1 MTENEAKI
9 FIQNAMEQ
17 SKNVL
22 AELMLIMPNVFA
34 AKRKSLGEYYSN
46 LENCKK
52 EIESCEVAIRA
63 LEEVQ
68 RWHTSVINPNI
79 KNEFANTSTQI
90 CHNCDHKD
98 EYIEELEAE
107 VEPYRALEKRLT
119 DMFGGE
125 LSLEDVTDEL
135 ERYLKEP
142 DNPHP
147 INAKILTYEDAAAW
161 DAYHAIGTP
170 EELQEMKKDF
180 AEALSDW
187 RQYRKIG
194 TLEECQAAMEKQTA
208 KRPRIMGNA
217 MICPSCPRCFKSDN
231 SAYCPSCG
239 QKLKWED
246 EE

>member
-1 MTENEAKI
+1 MTENEAVYCLKADSESHSEVCEECDLYGVVGCDHCQNDAIKI
-9 FIQNAMEQ
+9 
-17 SKNVL
+17 
-22 AELMLIMPNVFA
+22 
-34 AKRKSLGEYYSN
+34 
-46 LENCKK
+46 
-52 EIESCEVAIRA
+52 AIKA
-63 LEEVQ
+63 LEEIQ

-142 DNPHP
+142 DNAHP

-161 DAYHAIGTP
+161 DAYRAIGTP
-170 EELQEMKKDF
+170 EECLRNKDF
-180 AEALSDW
+180 LDFLSDKMNPNDFETYL
-187 RQYRKIG
+187 RLYNA
-194 TLEECQAAMEKQTA
+194 LEEKGC
-208 KRPRIMGNA
+208 
-217 MICPSCPRCFKSDN
+217 
-231 SAYCPSCG
+231 
-239 QKLKWED
+239 